1 MFPVRFRSRSPGVL
15 LRWET
20 SPSLALR
27 YRPWSGAVPPD
38 RGLGPADAEP
48 LHRDRAASSA
58 SATFAATDRD
68 AGRRLHSRAPTAR
81 YGLSAATRRGPRQT
95 ATAAIAAFRRRRSS
109 EEGCSYC
116 AYRRCERIGSSAAAP
131 SLILQVRELP
141 GGVCRH
147 RLNARN

>member
-15 LRWET
+15 LRLET
-20 SPSLALR
+20 SPSPALR

-38 RGLGPADAEP
+38 RGLGPAAAEP

-81 YGLSAATRRGPRQT
+81 YDLSAATRRGPRQT
-95 ATAAIAAFRRRRSS
+95 ATAAIAAFRPRPSS
-109 EEGCSYC
+109 GEDWSYC
-116 AYRRCERIGSSAAAP
+116 ACRPCEKTGSNAAALRLSP
-131 SLILQVRELP
+131 QVR
-141 GGVCRH
+141 V
-147 RLNARN
+147 